1 MEHDMSLAREVAP
14 NGRLRVALNMGN
26 PVLAQ
31 SRTAQERPA
40 GVTIDLARAF
50 AARLGLEVSFQEYTT
65 AAHSGNAIGSGEAD
79 IGFLAID
86 PKRAERIHFS
96 APYVEIEGAYLV
108 RNDSPLRDN
117 AEVDVP
123 GMNIMVGDGSA
134 YDLFLART
142 LVHAQL
148 LKVPTSEQVVAAML
162 ANPAAQ
168 VAAGVRQ
175 QLEFD
180 AKRLGG
186 VRLLPGRFMVIAQA
200 MAMPRTRS
208 AQAHALL
215 ESFVQE
221 QKRTGFIAQAL
232 ARHGIEGAVVAA

>member
-1 MEHDMSLAREVAP
+1 MEHDLSLVREIAP
-14 NGRLRVALNMGN
+14 GGRLRVALNMGN
-26 PVLAQ
+26 PVLTQ
-31 SRTAQERPA
+31 SRTAQDRPA
-40 GVTIDLARAF
+40 GVTIDLALAF
-50 AARLGLEVSFQEYTT
+50 AARLGVEVSFQEYTT
-65 AAHSGNAIGSGEAD
+65 AAQSGHAIGSDEAD
-79 IGFLAID
+79 IGFLAVD

-117 AEVDVP
+117 AEVDAP
-123 GMNIMVGDGSA
+123 GITIVVGEGSA

-142 LVHAQL
+142 LRHARL

-162 ANPAAQ
+162 ANPGAQ

-175 QLEFD
+175 PLESD
-180 AKRLGG
+180 AARLGG

-208 AQAHALL
+208 AQAFALL
-215 ESFVQE
+215 ESFVDE
-221 QKRTGFIAQAL
+221 QKRTGQIAQAL